1 MKNIFTYGIFLFF
14 LVGIGNN
21 VQATAFTSR
30 LSGISGVP
38 SARGYRIGAWNA
50 KSTWYD
56 PSVIDTATVVVP
68 TYNDDVTISAGDSI
82 YLGNTSY
89 AKTLTVN
96 GTVCMYNGAMNING
110 DLTVNSTGVFSM
122 KSNAYCSNIYNYG
135 KLWCYNTA
143 PNGSPKSLYVGYTYA
158 GSLAGGTGDYTIV
171 NDGIFGSLRS
181 NAVAGVIGGGFYLLF
196 SNLAKSLT
204 IQHSVGVTSGYAFS
218 IAAIYP
224 DTKTTVSQDFNLNI
238 KESIALL
245 RTSTQPSFTLTNGDV
260 FLGFN
265 RTCTIF
271 PTDTVFVAGGFH
283 VKGGSSQP
291 SASIG
296 NITYN
301 VYGCLDVATLHP
313 SSTYNEFNLGAT
325 SAAGNTSTLTLNV
338 GDGTQANA
346 GTLVLGKTIKVVRTS
361 SSQTVTFNP
370 SAYSTV
376 TFGYASASPTITL
389 TTNAVVDNTLFP
401 TSFYNLTSN
410 NSVGGSVTLP
420 TGLNI
425 NVSNALTL
433 TSGKFIL
440 GTTNLSAG
448 SISGG
453 SSTSYVVT
461 DNTGTLTVPTTTATA
476 TLFPIGASATTSYDP
491 VTITPTTGTSTAVKV
506 TATLSGT
513 ANSGINYN
521 LREWTV
527 TPATASASLLA
538 FTPSLVDATVASM
551 IAISPY
557 YALIGR
563 ATGSATYINLNSSYS
578 SGTYSS
584 TYSSFGSFVT
594 GINSNATALQNANNN
609 LLIYPVN
616 NSLIVRNAKQG
627 DLVSVYGIS
636 GLKVAS
642 SVVIGDN
649 TTMSLKPGIYI
660 VKTGSTIQRVIVQ

>member
-1 MKNIFTYGIFLFF
+1 
-14 LVGIGNN
+14 
-21 VQATAFTSR
+21 
-30 LSGISGVP
+30 
-38 SARGYRIGAWNA
+38 
-50 KSTWYD
+50 
-56 PSVIDTATVVVP
+56 
-68 TYNDDVTISAGDSI
+68 
-82 YLGNTSY
+82 
-89 AKTLTVN
+89 
-96 GTVCMYNGAMNING
+96 
-110 DLTVNSTGVFSM
+110 
-122 KSNAYCSNIYNYG
+122 
-135 KLWCYNTA
+135 
-143 PNGSPKSLYVGYTYA
+143 
-158 GSLAGGTGDYTIV
+158 
-171 NDGIFGSLRS
+171 
-181 NAVAGVIGGGFYLLF
+181 
-196 SNLAKSLT
+196 
-204 IQHSVGVTSGYAFS
+204 
-218 IAAIYP
+218 
-224 DTKTTVSQDFNLNI
+224 
-238 KESIALL
+238 
-245 RTSTQPSFTLTNGDV
+245 
-260 FLGFN
+260 
-265 RTCTIF
+265 
-271 PTDTVFVAGGFH
+271 
-283 VKGGSSQP
+283 
-291 SASIG
+291 
-296 NITYN
+296 
-301 VYGCLDVATLHP
+301 
-313 SSTYNEFNLGAT
+313 
-325 SAAGNTSTLTLNV
+325 
-338 GDGTQANA
+338 
-346 GTLVLGKTIKVVRTS
+346 
-361 SSQTVTFNP
+361 
-370 SAYSTV
+370 
-376 TFGYASASPTITL
+376 
-389 TTNAVVDNTLFP
+389 
-401 TSFYNLTSN
+401 
-410 NSVGGSVTLP
+410 
-420 TGLNI
+420 
-425 NVSNALTL
+425 
-433 TSGKFIL
+433 SGKFIL

-563 ATGSATYINLNSSYS
+563 ATGSATYTNLNSSYS

-594 GINSNATALQNANNN
+594 GINSNATALQNVNNN

-616 NSLIVRNAKQG
+616 NSLVVRNAKQG